1 MARTDRDGWGL
12 HLKTAT
18 TGASNETPQIKVYSV
33 ARNSYS
39 KAAILIVIT
48 MTVVS

>member
-1 MARTDRDGWGL
+1 MAPTERDGWGP

-18 TGASNETPQIKVYSV
+18 TGASNETPQIKVYS
-33 ARNSYS
+33 AAQNSYS

-48 MTVVS
+48 MTVVA